1 MKTLGVLATMAAV
14 LAAGPVQAQ
23 TQDSETRKDLRC
35 IASIAML
42 AGSTQD
48 ASTANS
54 AIMGFLYYLGR
65 AEGREGDL
73 NLENAL
79 RQEIARMSPSDIP
92 AEMIRCGDQ
101 LKSKGEQLQAIGR
114 SMQSTET
121 PPES

>member
-1 MKTLGVLATMAAV
+1 MRTLGVLAAMAAV
-14 LAAGPVQAQ
+14 LTAGPVQA
-23 TQDSETRKDLRC
+23 QDSETRKDLRC
-35 IASIAML
+35 IASIAIL
-42 AGSTQD
+42 AGSAKD

-65 AEGREGDL
+65 AEGREGEL

-79 RQEIARMSPSDIP
+79 RQEIVRMSPSDIP

>member
-1 MKTLGVLATMAAV
+1 MRALGVLAAMAAV
-14 LAAGPVQAQ
+14 LAGGPVQA
-23 TQDSETRKDLRC
+23 QDSETRKDLRC
-35 IASIAML
+35 IASIAIL
-42 AGSTQD
+42 AGSAKDPT
-48 ASTANS
+48 TANS

-79 RQEIARMSPSDIP
+79 RAEIAKMNSSQIS

-101 LKSKGEQLQAIGR
+101 LKSKGEQLQAVGR
-114 SMQSTET
+114 SMQSVET